1 MALISCIESTA
12 SDTRLSLSDG
22 KRSALQSNGAMANI
36 DLPKSATGETVP
48 GGLSL
53 TTSTRPASQL
63 AVLFAD
69 VVGSTRLYE
78 NFGDEQAKQMIDECL
93 AAMELV
99 VKQYGGRVI
108 KTIGDEIMCVLPSA
122 DNGCLAATDI
132 HHKIM
137 ALPMVSKVKRSV
149 RVGFHFGP
157 VIEDNNDVFGDTVNV
172 AARMAGL
179 AKGMQIITT
188 GATVACLSPMLR
200 LSTRNIAALSVKGK
214 GDDVDV
220 SEVIW
225 QGGEELTM
233 STSSIALNVK
243 AATLLLEHATQS
255 WELDQG
261 SVVLGRDVQCNIVVS
276 DRNASRQHAR
286 IERRRDKFFLVDQS
300 TNGTFVLVPNEP
312 EVVLRREELMLR
324 GTGRIGFGRS
334 VDLSDTET
342 VTFSVRG

>member
-1 MALISCIESTA
+1 MAHNDPHQLASTETVSASLTQSTA
-12 SDTRLSLSDG
+12 ARASSL
-22 KRSALQSNGAMANI
+22 
-36 DLPKSATGETVP
+36 
-48 GGLSL
+48 L
-53 TTSTRPASQL
+53 T
-63 AVLFAD
+63 VLFAD

-78 NFGDEQAKQMIDECL
+78 TFGDDQAKQMIDECL
-93 AAMELV
+93 DVLRGV
-99 VKQYGGRVI
+99 VLHYGGRVI

-122 DNGCLAATDI
+122 DNGCLAATDM

-149 RVGFHFGP
+149 RIGFHYGP
-157 VIEDNNDVFGDTVNV
+157 VIEENNDVFGDTVNL

-200 LSTRNIAALSVKGK
+200 LSTRSIASLAVKGK
-214 GDDVDV
+214 GDEVEV

-233 STSSIALNVK
+233 STASIAFTAKPV
-243 AATLLLEHATQS
+243 TLSLQHAGQTLEL
-255 WELDQG
+255 EYEG
-261 SVVLGRDVQCNIVVS
+261 IVLGRDAQCNVVIS

-286 IERRRDKFFLVDQS
+286 IERRRDKFFIVDQS
-300 TNGTFVLVPNEP
+300 TNGTFVVFANEP

-324 GTGRIGFGRS
+324 GSGRIGFGHS
-334 VDLSDTET
+334 VDLPDTET
-342 VTFSVRG
+342 VSFSIKG